1 MGIFWKSRWSI
12 VNEVY
17 IAMRILADE
26 ENRKKLLIIIL
37 LPILFF
43 IAAMLVVSDMGTT
56 AGTAASPLSDQ
67 VEKWRPMVTQYC
79 TKYKIQ
85 GYVDLA
91 LALMQ
96 VESSGNE
103 PDPMQAAEGAYG
115 LYCLKTKNNSGGHSH
130 SPNGIPSGHGECSI
144 NAGVQE
150 LRDALKKADVE
161 DPTDIDHIK
170 VAIQGYNY
178 GMDRWISWIKKH
190 GGKYTLALSKEYS
203 ATMMPAGAKGT
214 PNHAEKVMKY
224 YSIATGDSSAEISL
238 LEGNSG
244 LKVVYYNQGDA
255 AWKSLPYSTSKIGI
269 SGCGPTSMAICI
281 STLSGKRVT
290 PRQTC
295 DWAGSRGYYH
305 SGEGSS
311 HDVIPALAKAYNL
324 KCKGVGKDKS
334 KIITALKTGKL
345 VVAIMG
351 PGHFTKN
358 GHFIVLTGIKD
369 GKITVADCGSRAR
382 TKQTWSLD
390 LILNESNSGAG
401 AGGPF
406 WIISK

>member
-1 MGIFWKSRWSI
+1 M
-12 VNEVY
+12 NEAY
-17 IAMRILADE
+17 FAMRILADE

-37 LPILFF
+37 IPILFF
-43 IAAMLVVSDMGTT
+43 IVAMLAASDMGTT

-67 VEKWRPMVTQYC
+67 VEKWRPMVSQYC
-79 TKYKIQ
+79 TKYKIPD
-85 GYVDLA
+85 YVDLA

-96 VESSGNE
+96 AESSGSE

-115 LYCLKTKNNSGGHSH
+115 LYCLKTKNNNGGHSH
-130 SPNGIPSGHGECSI
+130 SPNGIPTGHGECSI

-161 DPTDIDHIK
+161 SPYDIDHIK

-203 ATMMPAGAKGT
+203 DTMMPAGAKGT

-224 YSIATGDSSAEISL
+224 YSIATGDSSAEILL

-255 AWKSLPYSTSKIGI
+255 AWESLPYSTSTIGS

-281 STLSGKRVT
+281 STL
-290 PRQTC
+290 
-295 DWAGSRGYYH
+295 
-305 SGEGSS
+305 
-311 HDVIPALAKAYNL
+311 
-324 KCKGVGKDKS
+324 
-334 KIITALKTGKL
+334 TGK
-345 VVAIMG
+345 
-351 PGHFTKN
+351 K
-358 GHFIVLTGIKD
+358 
-369 GKITVADCGSRAR
+369 
-382 TKQTWSLD
+382 
-390 LILNESNSGAG
+390 
-401 AGGPF
+401 
-406 WIISK
+406 

>member
-1 MGIFWKSRWSI
+1 MLEAYSMMSLLDREKRNKILIVTLTPVIF
-12 VNEVY
+12 
-17 IAMRILADE
+17 
-26 ENRKKLLIIIL
+26 LLTAL
-37 LPILFF
+37 MS
-43 IAAMLVVSDMGTT
+43 AADMGTT
-56 AGTAASPLSDQ
+56 AGTAASPLSAQ
-67 VEKWRPMVTQYC
+67 VEKWRPSVTQYC
-79 TKYKIQ
+79 TKYNIPD
-85 GYVDLA
+85 YVDLA
-91 LALMQ
+91 LALIQ

-115 LYCLKTKNNSGGHSH
+115 LYCLRTKNNNGGHSH

-144 NAGVQE
+144 NAGIQE
-150 LRDALKKADVE
+150 LRDALKKAGVE
-161 DPTDIDHIK
+161 SPYDIDHIK

-178 GMDRWISWIKKH
+178 GMDRWINWIKKH

-214 PNHAEKVMKY
+214 PNHAEKVMRY
-224 YSIATGDSSAEISL
+224 YSIAGGDSSAEISL
-238 LEGNSG
+238 LEGNCG

-255 AWKSLPYSTSKIGI
+255 AWKSLPYSTSTIGI

-281 STLSGKRVT
+281 STLSNKKVT

-295 DWAGSRGYYH
+295 EWAGKHGYYVSGQGSRH
-305 SGEGSS
+305 S
-311 HDVIPALAKAYNL
+311 VIPGLAKAYNL
-324 KCKGVGKDKS
+324 KCKGVGRNKS
-334 KIITALKTGKL
+334 QIINALKSGKL
-345 VVAIMG
+345 VVAIMSH
-351 PGHFTKN
+351 GHFTRY

-390 LILNESNSGAG
+390 LIVNESNSGAS

>member
-1 MGIFWKSRWSI
+1 M
-12 VNEVY
+12 E
-17 IAMRILADE
+17 
-26 ENRKKLLIIIL
+26 
-37 LPILFF
+37 
-43 IAAMLVVSDMGTT
+43 T
-56 AGTAASPLSDQ
+56 
-67 VEKWRPMVTQYC
+67 MVTQYC
-79 TKYKIQ
+79 TKYKIP

>member
-1 MGIFWKSRWSI
+1 MPEMFLMSRFFS
-12 VNEVY
+12 
-17 IAMRILADE
+17 E
-26 ENRKKLLIIIL
+26 ENRKKTMVAVLTPVIFASTVLL
-37 LPILFF
+37 
-43 IAAMLVVSDMGTT
+43 AASDMGST
-56 AGTAASPLSDQ
+56 AGTAASPLSEQ
-67 VEKWRPMVTQYC
+67 VEKWRPMVSQYC
-79 TKYKIQ
+79 TKYNIPD
-85 GYVDLA
+85 YVDLA

-96 VESSGNE
+96 AESSGNE

-130 SPNGIPSGHGECSI
+130 SPNGIPTGHGECSI

-150 LRDALKKADVE
+150 LRDAIKKADVE
-161 DPTDIDHIK
+161 SPYDIDHIK

-203 ATMMPAGAKGT
+203 DTMMPAGAKGT

-255 AWKSLPYSTSKIGI
+255 AWKTFPYSTSTIGD

-281 STLSGKRVT
+281 STLTGQKVT

-295 DWAGSRGYYH
+295 EWAGKNGYYIKNV
-305 SGEGSS
+305 GSD
-311 HDVIPALAKAYNL
+311 HGVIPGLAKQYNV
-324 KCKGVGKDKS
+324 KCKGVGKDKTQ
-334 KIITALKTGKL
+334 IINALKTGKL

-351 PGHFTKN
+351 PGHFTEK

-369 GKITVADCGSRAR
+369 GKISVADCGSRER
-382 TKQTWSLD
+382 TKKTWSLD
-390 LILNESNSGAG
+390 LIVNESNSDAG